1 MYVFFVTIVSNIEHL
16 ISRSNMEKTL
26 IILKPDTIQR
36 GLIGEIITR
45 FERAGLKV
53 VAMKMVAPDE
63 EHFHKHYEGISNL
76 ISRWGEDIYNVTLQQ
91 MTETP
96 VVAVVLEGVEAVS
109 HVRKMVGTTDPKDS
123 APGTIR
129 GDYTHVTRGYTNPIG
144 ATLPNI
150 LHASGNSEEAVQEVA
165 LWFSDDEIYDD
176 YDTAH
181 GPVVRGRV
189 PKKKPSN

>member
-1 MYVFFVTIVSNIEHL
+1 
-16 ISRSNMEKTL
+16 MEQTL

-36 GLIGEIITR
+36 CLVGEVISR
-45 FERAGLKV
+45 FEKAGLKI

-63 EHFHKHYEGISNL
+63 LHFHKHYEGISNL

-96 VVAVVLEGVEAVS
+96 VIAFVLEGVEAVS

-123 APGTIR
+123 LPGTIR
-129 GDYTHVTRGYTNPIG
+129 GDFTHITRAYTNPLG

-150 LHASGNSEEAVQEVA
+150 VHASGNPEEAKQEVA
-165 LWFSDDEIYDD
+165 LWFSDDEIYGE
-176 YDTAH
+176 YETAH
-181 GPVVRGRV
+181 SPIVRGRV
-189 PKKKPSN
+189 PEKKSKK

>member
-1 MYVFFVTIVSNIEHL
+1 
-16 ISRSNMEKTL
+16 MERTL
-26 IILKPDTIQR
+26 IILKPDTLQR
-36 GLIGEIITR
+36 AFVGEIISR
-45 FERAGLKV
+45 FEKAGLKI

-63 EHFHKHYEGISNL
+63 AHFHKHYEGISNL

-96 VVAVVLEGVEAVS
+96 VIAFVLEGVEVVS

-129 GDYTHVTRGYTNPIG
+129 GDFTHVTRGYTNPLG

-150 LHASGNSEEAVQEVA
+150 LHASGNVEEAEQEVA
-165 LWFSDDEIYDD
+165 LWFSDDEIYGD

-189 PKKKPSN
+189 PKSKSDS

>member
-1 MYVFFVTIVSNIEHL
+1 
-16 ISRSNMEKTL
+16 MERTL
-26 IILKPDTIQR
+26 IILKPDTLQR
-36 GLIGEIITR
+36 GLVGEIITR
-45 FERAGLKV
+45 FERAGLKI

-63 EHFHKHYEGISNL
+63 LHFHKHYEGISNL
-76 ISRWGEDIYNVTLQQ
+76 ISRWGQDVYDITLKA

-96 VVAVVLEGVEAVS
+96 VIAFVLEGIEAVS

-129 GDYTHVTRGYTNPIG
+129 GDYTHITRTYTNPIG

-150 LHASGNSEEAVQEVA
+150 LHASGDPSEAEQEIK
-165 LWFSDDEIYDD
+165 LWFTKEEIYGD

-181 GPVVRGRV
+181 GPVVRGKV
-189 PKKKPSN
+189 VKPPKK